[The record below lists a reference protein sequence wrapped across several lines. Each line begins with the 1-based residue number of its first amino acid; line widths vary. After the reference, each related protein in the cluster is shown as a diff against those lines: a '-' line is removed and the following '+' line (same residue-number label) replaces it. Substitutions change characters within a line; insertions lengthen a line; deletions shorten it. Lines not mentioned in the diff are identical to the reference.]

1 MTKDGAVL
9 EPDGY
14 ALDRYKLTL
23 RDERSIVVFVAID
36 VRLHVIR
43 DLEVAGKHRPGR
55 VDQFLVL

>member
-23 RDERSIVVFVAID
+23 RDERSIVVFVAIE
-36 VRLHVIR
+36 VRLHVER
-43 DLEVAGKHRPGR
+43 DVEVAGKRRPRR
-55 VDQFLVL
+55 VDQCIVL